1 MIEVLVIGRH
11 PLDNVQI
18 TELEDVFGD
27 EINITM
33 DSRFVKGVDS
43 IVNLYNKG
51 GFDAIVTM
59 LPLNMVAQLT
69 SRGITPIRSN
79 RPNALHS
86 GFDVVTKVIV
96 EAVPLKQAVKDGI
109 ICR

>member
-1 MIEVLVIGRH
+1 MKSILVVGRH

-18 TELEDVFGD
+18 SELEEVFDD

-33 DSRFVKGVDS
+33 DSSFIKGVDK
-43 IVNLYNKG
+43 IVEMYNREG
-51 GFDAIVTM
+51 YDAIVVM

-86 GFDVVTKVIV
+86 GFDVVTNVIV
-96 EAVPLKQAVKDGI
+96 ESVPLKQAVEDGI
-109 ICR
+109 IN

>member
-1 MIEVLVIGRH
+1 MKSILVVGRH
-11 PLDNVQI
+11 PLDNIQVA
-18 TELEDVFGD
+18 ELEEVFGD
-27 EINITM
+27 DISIMME
-33 DSRFVKGVDS
+33 SRFVKSVDS
-43 IVNLYNKG
+43 IVSTYNNG
-51 GFDAIVTM
+51 GYDAMVTM

-69 SRGITPIRSN
+69 SRGICPIRSN

-96 EAVPLKQAVKDGI
+96 EAMPLKHAVKDGV

>member
-1 MIEVLVIGRH
+1 MIKILVIGRH

-27 EINITM
+27 EVNITM
-33 DSRFVKGVDS
+33 DTRFVKGVDS
-43 IVNLYNKG
+43 IVDMFNKG

-69 SRGITPIRSN
+69 SRGLKPVRSN
-79 RPNALHS
+79 RPNAIHS
-86 GFDVVTKVIV
+86 GFDVVTNVIV
-96 EAVPLKQAVKDGI
+96 ESIPLKQAVDDGI
-109 ICR
+109 I